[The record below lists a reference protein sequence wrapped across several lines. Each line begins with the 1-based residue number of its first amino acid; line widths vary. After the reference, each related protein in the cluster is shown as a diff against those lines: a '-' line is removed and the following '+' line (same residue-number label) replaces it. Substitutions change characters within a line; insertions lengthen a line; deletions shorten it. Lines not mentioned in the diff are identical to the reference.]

1 MFLYLLTYNMSLNS
15 KIWIPH
21 LFFTLETI
29 AAYYPN
35 NPNKMTV
42 KKYYHL
48 IQNLPIYFPQN
59 PMGKYFLG
67 LLDKYPVQPYLN
79 SRTSFMKW
87 VFFIKKKI
95 YKKLKL
101 EVFDFYENLELY
113 YDAYKPPAELN
124 FDTIKMRKKYGTFA
138 FTLAFSFLIYY
149 FYNK

>member
-1 MFLYLLTYNMSLNS
+1 MSLNS

-29 AAYYPN
+29 AAYYPS
-35 NPNKMTV
+35 NPNKTTI
-42 KKYYHL
+42 KKYYEL
-48 IQNLPIYFPQN
+48 IQNLPVFLPDS
-59 PMGKYFLG
+59 PMGNYFLG
-67 LLDKYPVQPYLN
+67 LLDKYPVQPYLT

-87 VFFIKKKI
+87 IFFIKKKI

-113 YDAYKPPAELN
+113 YNEYKPKEELN
-124 FDTIKMRKKYGTFA
+124 FEIIKNRKKYGVVGIILFCT
-138 FTLAFSFLIYY
+138 FLIYY